1 MRILSIIPVRG
12 SSKVIPMKNLV
23 LLNKKP
29 LLYYTITASLKS
41 SYVNRTIVSTEHTG
55 IAKYAKKMGVKI
67 IERPK
72 KLSSDRALLEPV
84 IEHVLSVLNKNEKY
98 IPNLIVL
105 LQNTSPLRRS
115 SDIDGAI
122 RLLISKKFDSVLS
135 GFVSH
140 RLFWKKEKK
149 IVRPMNY
156 NPKER
161 PRRQEMSKQF
171 IENGAIYITK
181 YKNFKKNKCRISGKI
196 GMFTMPEELSIEIDE
211 KSDLKMARK
220 IFKNKRSVI
229 D

>member
-1 MRILSIIPVRG
+1 MKKMKILSIIPARG
-12 SSKVIPMKNLV
+12 GSKGIKKKNLV
-23 LLNKKP
+23 RINKQP
-29 LLYYTITASLKS
+29 LLYYSIKS
-41 SYVNRTIVSTEHTG
+41 SLLSKKINKTVVSTDNKE
-55 IAKYAKKMGVKI
+55 IADYAKKMGVEI
-67 IERPK
+67 IKRPK
-72 KLSSDRALLEPV
+72 KLSSDRAQLEPV

-98 IPNLIVL
+98 IPNLIIL

-171 IENGAIYITK
+171 IENGAIFITK
-181 YKNFKKNKCRISGKI
+181 SSFFKKNKCRISGKI
-196 GMFTMPEELSIEIDE
+196 GMFTMPEELSIEIDNE
-211 KSDLKMARK
+211 FELALAETILKRK
-220 IFKNKRSVI
+220 K
-229 D
+229 